1 MTTSPEKNEGS
12 KPEKKKKGEAVPG
25 KKIKVSSKLSIVQDV
40 IALMNDA
47 DITEL
52 SFEQGD
58 VKVHLRRGPG
68 IPFGATMAPSVV
80 PIAPVISTSAPAA
93 GSPASAAAA
102 GAPSAA
108 ADNGATLNSPMVGT
122 FYRAASPDSKPFIE
136 EGDKIA
142 VGQVY
147 CIIEAMKLMNE
158 VKSEVAGKVV
168 KILVQNGQAVEFNQP
183 LIVVDPS

>member
-1 MTTSPEKNEGS
+1 MSTSPEKNEGS
-12 KPEKKKKGEAVPG
+12 KPEKKKKSENVPS

-40 IALMNDA
+40 IALMTDA
-47 DITEL
+47 DISEL

-58 VKVHLRRGPG
+58 IKVHLRRGPG
-68 IPFGATMAPSVV
+68 MPFATGMAPTVAAV
-80 PIAPVISTSAPAA
+80 PIVATSAAS
-93 GSPASAAAA
+93 SPAVAPSA
-102 GAPSAA
+102 GAPTVAA
-108 ADNGATLNSPMVGT
+108 ENGATLNSPMVGT
-122 FYRAASPDSKPFIE
+122 FYRASSPDAKPFIE
-136 EGDKIA
+136 EGEKIA

>member
-1 MTTSPEKNEGS
+1 MSTSPEKNEGS
-12 KPEKKKKGEAVPG
+12 KPEKKKRGEASPS

-47 DITEL
+47 DISEL

-68 IPFGATMAPSVV
+68 MPFAGAMAPTVAAA
-80 PIAPVISTSAPAA
+80 APVIA
-93 GSPASAAAA
+93 ASAAPSTASTPAA
-102 GAPSAA
+102 SASAAA
-108 ADNGATLNSPMVGT
+108 ADNGATMNSPMVGT
-122 FYRAASPDSKPFIE
+122 FYRASSPEAKPFIE

-142 VGQVY
+142 VGQIY

>member
-1 MTTSPEKNEGS
+1 MSTNPEKNEGS
-12 KPEKKKKGEAVPG
+12 KPEKKKKSETVNM
-25 KKIKVSSKLSIVQDV
+25 KRIKVSSKLNIVQDV
-40 IALMNDA
+40 IALMADA
-47 DITEL
+47 DINEL

-58 VKVHLRRGPG
+58 IKVHLRRGPG
-68 IPFGATMAPSVV
+68 MPFAGAMAPAMVSMPMV
-80 PIAPVISTSAPAA
+80 ASAPAA
-93 GSPASAAAA
+93 APVA
-102 GAPSAA
+102 GAPAA
-108 ADNGATLNSPMVGT
+108 APAAKADNGATLNSPMVGT
-122 FYRAASPDSKPFIE
+122 FYRSPSPDAKPFIE

-158 VKSEVAGKVV
+158 VKSEVAGKVT